1 MTIVLTAIAFVL
13 SLVFSAFFSCAEAAC
28 SGLSRPKVRQ
38 FTQGHRQFSLLLD
51 IMANPQRLAV
61 GLFVG
66 QRLFGGAAIVT
77 ATVLAQQALYFLLPA
92 YLWVIMMG
100 VILIV
105 SLWMVL
111 ISDMFPKLLAAR
123 HPERLALVLGR
134 SIIFSIWLLSP
145 FIWVFE
151 WIMGHVTHFSGY
163 VFLDSSKFI
172 TADEIKYLVN
182 VGEQEGIIESVEKEM
197 IHSIFDFSQTIV
209 REVMTPRTDVVAVKS
224 DITMADAKAIVIEN
238 GHSRIP
244 VYEDKMDNIVGVL
257 YAKDLLKMTDVDAPV
272 NGILRDPVF
281 IPESQNIVDLLHH
294 MKRDKFHLAI
304 VVDEYGGISGLV
316 TMEDIIEE
324 IIGEIQ
330 DEYDR
335 DEVPE
340 FTQVSEGHYIVDA
353 GMNIDDLAERS
364 GIVFPKDQ
372 DFDTI
377 GGFVLSVM
385 GKFPA
390 KGDEVMYSGYI
401 LNVLDVRKRRIL
413 SVSITRKD
421 VSEQSG

>member
-1 MTIVLTAIAFVL
+1 MSIVLTAIAFVF
-13 SLVFSAFFSCAEAAC
+13 SLILSAFFSCAEAAC

-38 FTQGHRQFSLLLD
+38 LTQRHRQFSLLLD

-66 QRLFGGAAIVT
+66 QRLFGGAAVVT
-77 ATVLAQQALYFLLPA
+77 ATVLAQQLFISLVPN
-92 YLWVIMMG
+92 YLWAIMLSVIF
-100 VILIV
+100 VI

-111 ISDMFPKLLAAR
+111 ISDMLPKVLASR

-134 SIIFSIWLLSP
+134 FILFSIWILWP
-145 FIWVFE
+145 FIAVFE
-151 WIMGHVTHFSGY
+151 WIMRHVTHFSGY

-172 TADEIKYLVN
+172 TAEEIKYLVH

-209 REVMTPRTDVVAVKS
+209 REIMTPRTDVVAVKL
-224 DITMADAKAIVIEN
+224 DISVAEAIATVKEN

-244 VYEDKMDNIVGVL
+244 VYEDKIDNIIGIL
-257 YAKDLLKMTDVDAPV
+257 YAKDLLDMTDLKAGI
-272 NGILRDPVF
+272 NTILRDPMFV
-281 IPESQNIVDLLHH
+281 PETQNIVDLLHQ
-294 MKRDKFHLAI
+294 MKRNKFHMAI

-335 DEVPE
+335 DQVPE

-353 GMNIDDLAERS
+353 GMNIDDLAERA
-364 GIVFPKDQ
+364 GIVLPKDQ

-377 GGFVLSVM
+377 GGFVLSEM

-390 KGDEVMYSGYI
+390 KGDEVEYKGYT
-401 LNVLDVRKRRIL
+401 LTVLDVRKRRIL
-413 SVSITRKD
+413 SVSIVRKD
-421 VSEQSG
+421 VPEELG